1 MIHKAALALA
11 AVVATIALTVALA
24 LAGFA
29 PGSAPKTPGNLANLA
44 GDAQAATPSPTVQV
58 DTIYVKPAPTPA
70 TIQIVRPAPGGSE
83 HEREGGEGGG
93 DD

>member
-11 AVVATIALTVALA
+11 AVVATIALTVALV

-29 PGSAPKTPGNLANLA
+29 PGSTPQGTASLATV
-44 GDAQAATPSPTVQV
+44 AQPAEPSPTVQV
-58 DTIYVKPAPTPA
+58 DTIYVKPAPSPA
-70 TIQIVRPAPGGSE
+70 TIQIVRPAQGGGE
-83 HEREGGEGGG
+83 HEGGEGGS